1 MKFQQA
7 VVNAWD
13 LLWYLVTQFGSD
25 YFYVAALTIIYL
37 GLNRKLGK
45 KLATIELSNIWLSA
59 FLKDFF
65 KIPRPPPSEW
75 KYKVEGYG
83 FPSGHT
89 QGTTVFWGYLS
100 LYFSSVLLLV
110 LTILIVLLVAY
121 SRLELGVHS
130 LLDVVGGAFF
140 GVIVLVFGFFVEKKV
155 IKKIKNYTSYVWVSL
170 PLIFFAV
177 SVISGYGGKD
187 AALTTGAL
195 FGMTIGFA
203 YLKESVEEKPNF
215 RFGLLNVVIGAP
227 SAFAAYFFAS
237 KAQTLLIQF
246 LVMSLA
252 GLVISFL
259 PFLIERRFVKAQETQ
274 EQVHHQA

>member
-1 MKFQQA
+1 M
-7 VVNAWD
+7 NAWD
-13 LLWYLVTQFGSD
+13 LLWYLITQLGSD

-37 GLNRKLGK
+37 GFNRKLGK

-65 KIPRPPPSEW
+65 KIPRPPREFW
-75 KYKVEGYG
+75 KYQVEGYG

-110 LTILIVLLVAY
+110 LTVLIVLLVAY

-140 GVIVLVFGFFVEKKV
+140 GAVVLVLGFLVEKEV
-155 IKKIKNYTSYVWVSL
+155 VKKIKNYVSFVWVSL
-170 PLIFFAV
+170 PLLLFAV
-177 SVISGYGGKD
+177 SVVLGYGGKD
-187 AALTTGAL
+187 AALTTGAF
-195 FGMTIGFA
+195 FGMVVGFV

-215 RFGLLNVVIGAP
+215 KVGALNVIIGAP
-227 SAFAAYFFAS
+227 SAFVAYFFAS
-237 KAQTLLIQF
+237 KTQALLVQF

-259 PFLIERRFVKAQETQ
+259 PFLIEKARVTKARETQ
-274 EQVHHQA
+274 EQAPLQS

>member
-1 MKFQQA
+1 M
-7 VVNAWD
+7 
-13 LLWYLVTQFGSD
+13 WYLITQLGSD

-65 KIPRPPPSEW
+65 KIPRPPKEFW
-75 KYKVEGYG
+75 KYPVEGYG

-100 LYFSSVLLLV
+100 LYFSSVVLLL

-130 LLDVVGGAFF
+130 LLDVVGGVFF
-140 GVIVLVFGFFVEKKV
+140 GAIVLALGFFVEKKV
-155 IKKIKNYTSYVWVSL
+155 VKKVKTYINYFWVSL
-170 PLIFFAV
+170 PLILFIISVV
-177 SVISGYGGKD
+177 SGCGGKD
-187 AALTTGAL
+187 AAVTTGAF
-195 FGMTIGFA
+195 FGMAIGFA
-203 YLKESVEEKPNF
+203 YLKGSIKEKPNLKVGF
-215 RFGLLNVVIGAP
+215 FNILFGAP
-227 SAFAAYFFAS
+227 SAFVAYYLAS
-237 KAQTLLIQF
+237 KVQVLLIQF

-259 PFLIERRFVKAQETQ
+259 PFLIERVTKTQETQ
-274 EQVHHQA
+274 EQVHHQV